1 MTEHH
6 NGEVAR
12 TKIETGD
19 LLLTIKGRIGNGGVA
34 ENVPR
39 PANINQDVA
48 LSRLNDGINTY
59 YIAGFLN
66 SILGKMFINQIAT
79 GQINP
84 FLGLGNLRTIPIP
97 LFAPERMNEIGEHL
111 KSKIHQAFDTRQQS
125 KHLLDAAK
133 RGVELAIEQD
143 EQAAFDY
150 LKQATN
156 FEP

>member
-1 MTEHH
+1 
-6 NGEVAR
+6 
-12 TKIETGD
+12 
-19 LLLTIKGRIGNGGVA
+19 LLLTIKGRIGNAAVV

-48 LSRLNDGINTY
+48 LLRLSDDINAY

-66 SILGKMFINQIAT
+66 SILGKMFINRIAT

-111 KSKIHQAFDTRQQS
+111 KSKIHQAFDTQQQS
-125 KHLLDAAK
+125 KHLLETAK

-143 EQAAFDY
+143 EQAAMRFIE
-150 LKQATN
+150 Q
-156 FEP
+156 